1 MYHIGVDEAG
11 RGPMIGPLVVAAM
24 AIPKKDLKLLEENN
38 ITDSKKLSPKKRDIA
53 FKQIEK
59 FIEKRGWVKHITI
72 CNPIN
77 IDFAMES
84 SNLNILETELF
95 ANSINNLEIDFSGKG
110 KLILDACDVNQERFG
125 ERVTN
130 LVNKWPWN
138 SWELI
143 SIHGADHIHRS
154 VGAASIIAKVTRDNI
169 IKEIGKNVG
178 INIGSGYPSDPTS
191 KKALYELCKGDVPND
206 CLRWNWA
213 SIRNHWEKE
222 KGTKVPK
229 RDFNN
234 IDRGITSQYR
244 LSDY

>member
-11 RGPMIGPLVVAAM
+11 RGPMIGPLVVAAI
-24 AIPKKDLKLLEENN
+24 AIPKNDLELLKENN
-38 ITDSKKLSPKKRDIA
+38 ITDSKKLSPKKRDLA
-53 FKQIEK
+53 FEQIES
-59 FIEKRGWVKHITI
+59 FINKRGWIKHVTI

-84 SNLNILETELF
+84 SNLNLLETELF
-95 ANSINNLEIDFSGKG
+95 ANSINNLNIDFSSKG

-125 ERVTN
+125 NRVTN
-130 LVNKWPWN
+130 LVNKWPWK

-143 SIHGADHIHRS
+143 SIHGADKTHRT
-154 VGAASIIAKVTRDNI
+154 VGAASIIAKVTRDKL
-169 IKEIGKNVG
+169 IKEIEANLG
-178 INIGSGYPSDPTS
+178 IKIGSGYPSDPTS
-191 KKALYELCKGDVPND
+191 KKALYELCNEDLPND

-222 KGTKVPK
+222 KGTKIPK
-229 RDFNN
+229 RDFSN
-234 IDRGITSQYR
+234 IDPKLSSQYR